1 MEPLFILAGIVA
13 LTRTVSAS
21 PSSVGDAG
29 HGFCA
34 SCLRVLRK
42 VCTLVWSGIENS
54 KSAFSRSLE
63 SVSTVDVDSHDV
75 LRCKQEGDV
84 QVTEKVGFSKEQ
96 RTLVSWSSLAVGQR
110 GGHSSV
116 CTSGDRLQCSWHL
129 HKDWIEFHNP
139 LPFMTG
145 KHLPM
150 KSYKFFLRFW
160 TA

>member
-1 MEPLFILAGIVA
+1 MEPLFIQAGIVA

-54 KSAFSRSLE
+54 KSAFSRLLE

-75 LRCKQEGDV
+75 LHCKQEGDV
-84 QVTEKVGFSKEQ
+84 QVTEKVEFSNRAENPSV
-96 RTLVSWSSLAVGQR
+96 LVQPCHGGREEAIPVCASLEIF
-110 GGHSSV
+110 
-116 CTSGDRLQCSWHL
+116 T
-129 HKDWIEFHNP
+129 
-139 LPFMTG
+139 
-145 KHLPM
+145 
-150 KSYKFFLRFW
+150 
-160 TA
+160 